1 MADETS
7 ENFFN
12 EFLDDYFAES
22 EEHLAIV
29 RNRLLSI
36 EQFVGRSS
44 VDSAHLDELFRS
56 FHTLKGISAMVG
68 LTPAEQLAHKME
80 SYLGALRE
88 GRIALLPEGFEALI
102 EGTRTLEQVIA
113 AYRHNE
119 NFPDIKSSSDLIESL
134 TGTPPE
140 RSATV
145 PTKDMADELQ
155 PETSKAKKQWR
166 FVFVP
171 GPAHAAAGVN
181 VNSVRS
187 RLQSVGEII
196 RSTPLIQEGEIAFEF
211 ILVSETSEDE
221 LRRFE
226 ESGLTF
232 SPLVESAPE
241 PAVDKSV
248 DAAESS
254 AVTSLTSSAASA
266 SVRVDLMRL
275 DQLMLF
281 VSDLVV
287 SKARLETQLKSMRG
301 SISAKDWR
309 GLQEINAALG
319 KQLRDLRNGVMRV
332 RMVPIG
338 EIFERMRFVVRDLS
352 RETGKTVVLE
362 IKGADTEIDKFL
374 VERLMVPLLHLVRN
388 AISHGLEGE
397 AERLAAGKS
406 AAGHV
411 RLRAQTAGEV
421 VVIEISDDGRGIDID
436 EIAARNPHVQL
447 FDADGKV
454 DTSQLLKIISTP
466 GFSTRDQVDRASG
479 RGVGMDVVHQ
489 SITELEGTVSLETTR
504 GEGTLF
510 RITLPLTL
518 AITDALIASVGG
530 QMFALQQSAVN
541 EVVEIDPKS
550 IKIMENNEIVL
561 YRNHVLP
568 LVRLSNVFGY
578 DRKESGTLYAFVVGS
593 GARATALV
601 VDKVLGLREVV
612 VRSLNDPLLDISGI
626 AGATELGDG
635 RPILILDA
643 MEILSVA
650 ARN

>member
-22 EEHLAIV
+22 EEHLAIAK
-29 RNRLLSI
+29 NRLLSI

-113 AYRHNE
+113 AYRNNE
-119 NFPDIKSSSDLIESL
+119 TLPDIESTSEIIGAL
-134 TGTPPE
+134 TGTQPQTG
-140 RSATV
+140 ATV
-145 PTKDMADELQ
+145 QTKDRAHA
-155 PETSKAKKQWR
+155 PEPAKVTAKKQWR

-171 GPAHAAAGVN
+171 GAAHAAAGVN

-187 RLQSVGEII
+187 RLQNIGEIV

-211 ILVSETSEDE
+211 IVVSEASVDD
-221 LRRFE
+221 LSGLE
-226 ESGLTF
+226 ESGVTF
-232 SPLVESAPE
+232 SPLAESAPKPE
-241 PAVDKSV
+241 VEAATDAV
-248 DAAESS
+248 ESS
-254 AVTSLTSSAASA
+254 NVTASTPPTASA
-266 SVRVDLMRL
+266 SVRVDLVRL

-374 VERLMVPLLHLVRN
+374 VERLMDPLLHLVRN

-411 RLRAQTAGEV
+411 CLRAQTAGEV
-421 VVIEISDDGRGIDID
+421 VIIEISDDGQGIDVD

-447 FDADGKV
+447 FSADGQV
-454 DTSQLLKIISTP
+454 DTAQLLKIISTP
-466 GFSTRDQVDRASG
+466 GFSTRDRVDRASG

-489 SITELEGTVSLETTR
+489 SIAELEGTVSLETTR
-504 GEGTLF
+504 GQGTLF

-568 LVRLSNVFGY
+568 LVRLSKVFGY
-578 DRKESGTLYAFVVGS
+578 ERKESGTLYAFVVGS
-593 GARATALV
+593 GSRATALV

-612 VRSLNDPLLDISGI
+612 VRSLTDPLLDIKGI